1 MTELKKNRIA
11 KCLAIG
17 INYKHDPKYKL
28 QGCYNDVI
36 SITRVIAK
44 YFKCKPSNILRL
56 IDEDIKHKPTKNNII
71 LGIKWLLC
79 SRCDINEML
88 TCGHNYPHKP
98 NTIIAFHYSGHGSQ
112 VSDKSHDEYD
122 NMDECLVPLDFL
134 KNGYITDDYLYEVLV
149 SRIPKNVTL
158 YATMDMCNS
167 ETSLDLKYT
176 ENANRKVISTRRQD
190 AVGNVVQ
197 ISTSLDGKSSAD
209 MKFNNKFFGA
219 GTKVLLEVLAEHKYN
234 ITGQNLVYFMN
245 EKLKLVYDQQAR
257 LSYSSIAYDENKYFF
272 K

>member
-1 MTELKKNRIA
+1 MVELESSPIF

-17 INYKHDPKYKL
+17 IDYKNYPKYKL
-28 QGCYNDVI
+28 QGCYNDVMA
-36 SITRVIAK
+36 ITGMLSK
-44 YFKCKPSNILRL
+44 YFHCKPSHILRL
-56 IDEDIKHKPTKNNII
+56 IDGDIRHKPTKDNII

-79 SRCDINEML
+79 SKCNTNGIY
-88 TCGHNYPHKP
+88 TCSHNYPHKP
-98 NTIIAFHYSGHGSQ
+98 NTKIAFHYSGHGSQ
-112 VSDKSHDEYD
+112 SVDKSNDEYD

-134 KNGYITDDYLYEVLV
+134 KNGYISDDQLHDILV
-149 SRIPKNVTL
+149 TRVPKNVTL

-176 ENANRKVISTRRQD
+176 ENANRKIVNNRQQD
-190 AVGNVVQ
+190 TVGNVVQ

-219 GTKVLLEVLAEHKYN
+219 GTKVLLEVMMEHKYN
-234 ITGQNLVYFMN
+234 ITGQNLVNSMN

-257 LSYSSIAYDENKYFF
+257 LSYGSISYNKNKYFF